1 MQEKT
6 RRRLVTFLIVF
17 FIVLGV
23 GAIFSTCIYDNSAA
37 GIGRLIGELVGA
49 AILPVLIAIPARRTT
64 YAPAVVLVV
73 AAVAV
78 GIINTPK
85 LIESIDARRGMKE
98 LSAVRDPS
106 EIEQALKKNPSNKFL
121 QLMAGAAK
129 LAQETD
135 RATAKLLAEI
145 EPPALGKDINFATA
159 TRADLQAY
167 LNDLRTAE
175 TYATAAMPRFDALV
189 KKERDDVESL
199 SRSLNVSDD
208 LTRNLLTGVDNRQTI
223 FSAFVSRMMA
233 AKAELYRALARY
245 IAVLVEQ
252 YGNYT
257 VKPNGQFEFRDSSVV
272 VGFNVAAN
280 AVKAAANRV
289 AELDVEGKQLTKS
302 QQKGWERFRS
312 TK

>member
-1 MQEKT
+1 MPLDVLHRLLDRIGHEPQVEVLQHGRIGAGVSEPHVFQPDRVGDPIGGRQIGAMGEG
-6 RRRLVTFLIVF
+6 RR
-17 FIVLGV
+17 
-23 GAIFSTCIYDNSAA
+23 
-37 GIGRLIGELVGA
+37 
-49 AILPVLIAIPARRTT
+49 
-64 YAPAVVLVV
+64 VVLEPRQSFG
-73 AAVAV
+73 AVQ
-78 GIINTPK
+78 P
-85 LIESIDARRGMKE
+85 DA
-98 LSAVRDPS
+98 
-106 EIEQALKKNPSNKFL
+106 
-121 QLMAGAAK
+121 
-129 LAQETD
+129 AQETD
-135 RATAKLLAEI
+135 LATAKLLAEI
-145 EPPALGKDINFATA
+145 EPPALGKDINFAIA

-175 TYATAAMPRFDALV
+175 TNATAAMPRFDALV

-199 SRSLNVSDD
+199 SRSLNISDD
-208 LTRNLLTGVDNRQTI
+208 LSRNLLTGVDNRQTI

-233 AKAELYRALARY
+233 AQAELYRALAGY
-245 IAVLVEQ
+245 IAILVEQ

-280 AVKAAANRV
+280 AVKAAAKRV

>member
-1 MQEKT
+1 MQEKN

-23 GAIFSTCIYDNSAA
+23 GAIFSTYIYDNSAA

-49 AILPVLIAIPARRTT
+49 AILPALIAIPARRTT

-85 LIESIDARRGMKE
+85 LIDSIDARRGMKE

-167 LNDLRTAE
+167 LNDLRTAG
-175 TYATAAMPRFDALV
+175 TNAAAAMPRFDALV
-189 KKERDDVESL
+189 KKERDDVENL
-199 SRSLNVSDD
+199 LRSLNVSDD
-208 LTRNLLTGVDNRQTI
+208 LRRNLLTGVDHRQTI
-223 FSAFVSRMMA
+223 FSAFTSRMMA
-233 AKAELYRALARY
+233 AQAELYRALASY
-245 IAVLVEQ
+245 IGVLIEQ

-257 VKPNGQFEFRDSSVV
+257 VEPNGHFEFRDSSVV

-280 AVKAAANRV
+280 AVKAAAKRV

-312 TK
+312 MK